1 MRCVSL
7 KRSWWWVSAWTVV
20 AWCALAP
27 AQTYYK
33 WTDEQGIVHFAD
45 MPPAQGKAEE
55 RHLPAAP
62 AVKSHEADTA
72 PAAAAAE
79 TPLVVPEAGPAR
91 VIVVSRQLP
100 RTGPTSMHMLGEVK
114 NVGGAEARRVAVS
127 ITAAD
132 ITAGTPCLN
141 EEAAVTPPSL
151 RPGESGHFDVDVD
164 SPCLAGRAN
173 VDVTPV
179 WD

>member
-1 MRCVSL
+1 MSF
-7 KRSWWWVSAWTVV
+7 KRPWLWVSACTVV
-20 AWCALAP
+20 AWCSMAA
-27 AQTYYK
+27 AETYYK
-33 WTDEQGIVHFAD
+33 WTDDQGVVHFAD
-45 MPPAQGKAEE
+45 MPPAQGAAEE
-55 RHLPAAP
+55 RHLPGAP
-62 AVKSHEADTA
+62 AVRSRAADAT

-79 TPLVVPEAGPAR
+79 TPALVPGAEAGPAR

-114 NVGGAEARRVAVS
+114 NVGGAEARRVAVT
-127 ITAAD
+127 ITAVD
-132 ITAGTPCLN
+132 ITAGTPCLD
-141 EEAAVTPPSL
+141 EEAAVTPSNL
-151 RPGESGHFDVDVD
+151 RPGESGNFDVDVD